1 MGRGLR
7 GGFMVKEEESRLCR
21 EEKSWYRVIP
31 TSAFLS
37 FSARGLSK
45 GLSKG
50 LTENLGP
57 IQKKRT
63 DSTIIREE

>member
-45 GLSKG
+45 GL
-50 LTENLGP
+50 TENLGP
-57 IQKKRT
+57 IQKKRAN
-63 DSTIIREE
+63 STIIREE